1 MTDIDGSLRCCGG
14 TEGDRSLR
22 KLRYTLRM
30 SRISFS
36 PAIAAAIGAAL
47 LFGASTPIAKQLL
60 RDTPPIL
67 LAGLLYLGS
76 GIGLGLI
83 RTARDRGWRAPTM
96 TSKEWFW
103 LLLAIAFG
111 GVLGPV
117 ALLLGL
123 TRTSASS
130 ASLLLNLEAV
140 LTALLAWIV
149 FRENADRRIVLGM
162 ALIVGGAV
170 VLGIPDGSTDASM
183 GWGALFIV
191 GACLCWALDNNFT
204 RKVSASDALFIA
216 GVKGLVA
223 GVVNVGIAL
232 LLGAHWPA
240 MPLVGMAMTVGLLGY
255 GISLVLFVLALRGL
269 GSARTGAYFSIAP
282 FLGAAIAI
290 LAFGDHAAPMFWVAA
305 GLMGA
310 GVWLHL
316 TESHEHLHTHEPMT
330 HTHRHVHDEH
340 HAHAHDFDTDG
351 REPHTHEHTHAPLTH
366 VHAHYPDIHHQHDH
380 R

>member
-1 MTDIDGSLRCCGG
+1 MPRV
-14 TEGDRSLR
+14 
-22 KLRYTLRM
+22 
-30 SRISFS
+30 SFS
-36 PAIAAAIGAAL
+36 PAIAAAIAAAL

-60 RDTPPIL
+60 HDTSPIL

-76 GIGLGLI
+76 GVGLGLL
-83 RTARDRGWRAPTM
+83 RTVRDRGWQAPAM
-96 TSKEWFW
+96 TAKEWLW
-103 LLLAIAFG
+103 LLLAIGFG

-117 ALLLGL
+117 ALLVGL
-123 TRTSASS
+123 TRTSAAS

-162 ALIVGGAV
+162 ALIVAGAV
-170 VLGIPDGSTDASM
+170 VLVVPDAAHGASM
-183 GWGALFIV
+183 GWGALLIAA
-191 GACLCWALDNNFT
+191 ACLCWALDNNFT

-216 GVKGLVA
+216 GLKGLVA

-232 LLGAHWPA
+232 LLGARWPA
-240 MPLVGMAMTVGLLGY
+240 MPFVGMAMTVGLLGY

-269 GSARTGAYFSIAP
+269 GSARTGAYFSTAP

-290 LAFGDHAAPMFWVAA
+290 LAFGDHASLMFWLAA

-316 TESHEHLHTHEPMT
+316 TEHHEHLHTHVPIA
-330 HTHRHVHDEH
+330 HTHRHMHDEH
-340 HAHAHDFDTDG
+340 HQHVHDGDG
-351 REPHTHEHTHAPLTH
+351 SEPHTHEHTHAPLTH
-366 VHAHYPDIHHQHDH
+366 THPHYPDIHHQHDH

>member
-1 MTDIDGSLRCCGG
+1 MPRVA
-14 TEGDRSLR
+14 
-22 KLRYTLRM
+22 
-30 SRISFS
+30 FS
-36 PAIAAAIGAAL
+36 PPIAAAIAAAL

-60 RDTPPIL
+60 RDTSPVL

-76 GIGLGLI
+76 GIGLGVI
-83 RTARDRGWRAPTM
+83 RSARDRGWRAPSM
-96 TSKEWFW
+96 TAREWLW

-111 GVLGPV
+111 GVIAPV

-123 TRTSASS
+123 TRSPAAS

-162 ALIVGGAV
+162 ALIVAGAV
-170 VLGIPDGSTDASM
+170 ALSVPDASHGAGL
-183 GWGALFIV
+183 GWGALLIA

-216 GVKGLVA
+216 GLKGLAA

-232 LLGAHWPA
+232 ALGVHWPA
-240 MPLVGMAMTVGLLGY
+240 MPVVGMAMAVGLLGY

-269 GSARTGAYFSIAP
+269 GSARTGAYFSTAP

-290 LAFGDHAAPMFWVAA
+290 LAFGNHASAVFWLAA
-305 GLMGA
+305 GLMAA

-316 TESHEHLHTHEPMT
+316 TERHEHLHTHEPTT

-340 HAHAHDFDTDG
+340 HQHVHDFDWDG
-351 REPHTHEHTHAPLTH
+351 REPHTHEHTHTPLTH
-366 VHAHYPDIHHQHDH
+366 RHPHYPDIHHQHPHDH